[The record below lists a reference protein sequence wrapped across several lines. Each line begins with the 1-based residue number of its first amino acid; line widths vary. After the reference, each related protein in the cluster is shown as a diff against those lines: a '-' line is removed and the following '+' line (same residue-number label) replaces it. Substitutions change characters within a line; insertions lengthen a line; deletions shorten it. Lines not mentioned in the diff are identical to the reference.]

1 MGEQDREP
9 EVAIQKAGWKPKLA
23 TVSIEDRPVNS
34 RPWIAVA
41 EAHAE
46 SAVKLFVQ
54 VMNDPKQGVKARLEA
69 ATKIAQLAGAT
80 YRGERKDGTGRPAAN
95 HHVGEGALQGRTHA
109 ELRSVLSA
117 QLPPGSVKASPAE
130 IKKDEKVVILHDTE
144 HTRKPTGHIKQDSVG
159 KLVMREEDIP
169 TYGLNKHKR
178 K

>member
-23 TVSIEDRPVNS
+23 TVSIEDRPVNT

-95 HHVGEGALQGRTHA
+95 HVGTSVHNGRTHA
-109 ELRSVLSA
+109 ELRNVLSA